1 MTELWSR
8 SITLKFQEEV
18 EKYFFETN
26 IMAMQLLWEIEEK
39 SSSKSQNFLKE
50 RFLPRLPFV
59 VYQLRNCLVSVV
71 DVVDVAADVVDD
83 AFLFFVILSLK

>member
-1 MTELWSR
+1 
-8 SITLKFQEEV
+8 
-18 EKYFFETN
+18 
-26 IMAMQLLWEIEEK
+26 MAMQLLWEIEEK

-71 DVVDVAADVVDD
+71 DVAADVVDD